1 VLTEPELDILLRKSN
16 KGRKGPVKR
25 QNIIR
30 SILAAELVLLAPL
43 LGMLLSNEVDWGPAD
58 FIIVAIILAG
68 IGTAYQLIVKG
79 IKNDT
84 KQAAIGIVLAAAMVL
99 IWIEL
104 AVGLFGSP
112 LAGS

>member
-1 VLTEPELDILLRKSN
+1 M
-16 KGRKGPVKR
+16 KR

-43 LGMLLSNEVDWGPAD
+43 LGTLLSNEVDWGPAD
-58 FIIVAIILAG
+58 FIIVAVLLAG
-68 IGTAYQLIVKG
+68 IGTAYQLIVTG
-79 IKNDT
+79 VKNDT
-84 KQAAIGIVLAAAMVL
+84 KQAVIGILLATVMVL